1 MINKMKH
8 VWDYRYFVISS
19 IKTEYKGRF
28 ARNKLG
34 LLWMIFQPL
43 SMVLI
48 YSLILSQIM
57 TSKLPG
63 VTTQYAY
70 PVYLL
75 SGIIAW
81 TLFSEVMSRCV
92 NIFIEN
98 ANLLKKLSFPRLA
111 LPLIVI
117 GSSTVNFIL
126 MAIIIYIV
134 LGILGHFPYHT
145 LYWLPLLAVITLGLS
160 SGLGLFCGIINI
172 FIRDIGQLIAII
184 MQFWF
189 WLTPIV
195 YMVNIIPQKFQG
207 LILIN
212 PLTGIVMGFQNVIL
226 YDKPPNVNL
235 LIYPSLLA
243 VVFLILTSVLYKKAV
258 EEMTDLL

>member
-1 MINKMKH
+1 MKH